1 MSEHHYSQ
9 ESREFLRENLQ
20 QFLAA
25 INNCTEEEAMLLPLT
40 WQIFPESPLLRSMDF
55 LDAKILHGTPRKYW
69 PTLLD
74 RNEDGYHI
82 GLCTSRMRPSITGKP
97 RRDKESVESFHY
109 LAVDIDVK
117 DRDQEVHP
125 EAPDYGDALTTFGL
139 GLAPLSP
146 TILVSSGHGF
156 HLYYALETPQNVGN
170 WPSVLRARLGLW
182 QHFEDWGADKTL
194 AMDSTKC
201 LRLPGTYNLKYDPK
215 PCRIMMVCKKTYKL
229 EDLIAAYP
237 YKEKIKVQ
245 NHKPTG
251 VAYKPTL
258 PAKTR
263 VRMAYDWLVEQEP
276 AVQGDFGSDDCMR
289 AAWVG
294 PRFALRYDIALELLE
309 KFYNPLCSPEW
320 SENELMHKLD
330 DAYESA
336 THLKLIGCG
345 MPDFQAQRDNAFL
358 KANMDLFDEGNDAD

>member
-1 MSEHHYSQ
+1 
-9 ESREFLRENLQ
+9 
-20 QFLAA
+20 
-25 INNCTEEEAMLLPLT
+25 
-40 WQIFPESPLLRSMDF
+40 
-55 LDAKILHGTPRKYW
+55 
-69 PTLLD
+69 
-74 RNEDGYHI
+74 
-82 GLCTSRMRPSITGKP
+82 
-97 RRDKESVESFHY
+97 
-109 LAVDIDVK
+109 
-117 DRDQEVHP
+117 
-125 EAPDYGDALTTFGL
+125 
-139 GLAPLSP
+139 
-146 TILVSSGHGF
+146 
-156 HLYYALETPQNVGN
+156 
-170 WPSVLRARLGLW
+170 
-182 QHFEDWGADKTL
+182 
-194 AMDSTKC
+194 
-201 LRLPGTYNLKYDPK
+201 
-215 PCRIMMVCKKTYKL
+215 MMVCKKTYKL

-237 YKEKIKVQ
+237 YKEKIKAQ

-276 AVQGDFGSDDCMR
+276 AIQGEFGSADCMR

-358 KANMDLFDEGNDAD
+358 KANMDLFDEENDAD